1 MKQIRNIVM
10 AFASVGAL
18 ALASCSGSDNANGVT
33 VESAWARMSPMSAE
47 NGAIY
52 MDLTAATDDA
62 LVDVAVS
69 MDVAMMSQVHETTM
83 NADGTMGM
91 QEVDSVPLPAGSRV
105 SLAPGGYHVMLMGL
119 KQPLKLGELVSVTL
133 TFESGEEVVVDAEV
147 REEAP

>member
-1 MKQIRNIVM
+1 MKQIRNVVI

-18 ALASCSGSDNANGVT
+18 ALTSCSGSDNANGVN

-47 NGAIY
+47 NGALY

-62 LVDVAVS
+62 LVGAAVS
-69 MDVAMMSQVHETTM
+69 KDVAMMTQVHETTM

-91 QEVDSVPLPAGSRV
+91 QEVDSVPLPAGTRV

-133 TFESGEEVVVDAEV
+133 TFESGEDVVVDAEV